1 MFLLQ
6 GLSYEIMDRNEE
18 LEYTF
23 PDVNELYETFEKAL
37 EKFNQYVEKAR
48 EEYGYEFDDEEGG
61 VFIEP
66 HIYEDSAYWCPVGE
80 PWDDMN
86 AGSYLPSFQIIRIDP
101 Q

>member
-37 EKFNQYVEKAR
+37 EKFNQFFRHSK
-48 EEYGYEFDDEEGG
+48 
-61 VFIEP
+61 
-66 HIYEDSAYWCPVGE
+66 S
-80 PWDDMN
+80 
-86 AGSYLPSFQIIRIDP
+86 
-101 Q
+101 

>member
-37 EKFNQYVEKAR
+37 EKFNILSKQSPSSAR
-48 EEYGYEFDDEEGG
+48 RG
-61 VFIEP
+61 
-66 HIYEDSAYWCPVGE
+66 
-80 PWDDMN
+80 
-86 AGSYLPSFQIIRIDP
+86 
-101 Q
+101 